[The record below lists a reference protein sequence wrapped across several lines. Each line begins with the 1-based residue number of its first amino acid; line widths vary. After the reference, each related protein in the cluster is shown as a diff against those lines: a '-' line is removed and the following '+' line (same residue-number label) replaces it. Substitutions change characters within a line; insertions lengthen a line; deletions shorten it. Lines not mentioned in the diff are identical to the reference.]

1 MEYEISLLTIIG
13 ISVIG
18 ALSLN
23 IILGFCGQISL
34 GHAAFI
40 GIGAYTS
47 AIMTKAGILFPV
59 ALLAGMLMAGVIG
72 FIVGFASLRVRHDF
86 LAITT
91 MGVVFLFTGIVRKQE
106 VLGGEMGI
114 AMIPDP
120 GLGKIGYMVL
130 VLSLTG
136 ILTVFSIYI
145 KRSWMGYTFDTI
157 ADDEDT
163 AALLGV
169 DVSRYK
175 LIAFALGTAF
185 AGLAG
190 VLYAHNVKFI
200 DPESFGFIES
210 VTVLSMVVIGGTG
223 SVWGVIIAAI
233 FLSIFPLWFQFIDD
247 YKLLVYGGLLCM
259 VMLFSPDGLSG
270 ITQTIF
276 KNYFKKDVKSNVAT

>member
-1 MEYEISLLTIIG
+1 MEYEISLLTIMG
-13 ISVIG
+13 ISIIG

-23 IILGFCGQISL
+23 MILGFCGQISL

-47 AIMTKAGILFPV
+47 AMLTKAGFPF
-59 ALLAGMLMAGVIG
+59 LLALPMAMLLSGVIG
-72 FIVGFASLRVRHDF
+72 IIVGFSSLRVRHDF

-91 MGVVFLFTGIVRKQE
+91 MGVSFLFTGLVRKQE
-106 VLGGEMGI
+106 ALGGEMGI

-120 GLGKIGYMVL
+120 GWGKVGYMLFVL
-130 VLSLTG
+130 ALTIG
-136 ILTVFSIYI
+136 ITVFSLYI
-145 KRSWMGYTFDTI
+145 KRSWMGYTFDTV

-163 AALLGV
+163 AGLLGV
-169 DVSRYK
+169 NVAGYK

-190 VLYAHNVKFI
+190 ALYAHNVKFI

-210 VTVLSMVVIGGTG
+210 ITVLSMVVIGGTG
-223 SVWGVIIAAI
+223 SVWGVITAATV
-233 FLSIFPLWFQFIDD
+233 LSIFPLWFQFIDN
-247 YKLLVYGGLLCM
+247 YKLLVYGSLLCV

-270 ITQTIF
+270 IV
-276 KNYFKKDVKSNVAT
+276 KDLKERYFVKKEAPHVAN